1 MSKTASIIAA
11 TVFLAASPVAAQY
24 SDIGGANLDAAGSIA
39 GTMAMNSYLDDDD
52 DKGRSARPVR
62 SRRQAIAT
70 TCTKY
75 LPVYRSRYGSNH
87 PQVRKLAGMCRR
99 DGF

>member
-1 MSKTASIIAA
+1 MIRITSVLIISVLFITVPA
-11 TVFLAASPVAAQY
+11 TAQY

-52 DKGRSARPVR
+52 DKGRTARPVR